1 MQLYF
6 VNVGYGEAIVIKNAT
21 HAVVID
27 GGPEDQKTYEEKG
40 TIRLHEFLNKIGV
53 TTIEAMILTHLHY
66 DHVGGLYQT
75 ALSFPVKKFYT
86 GIITDLAPEAISY
99 IDENLQENIATF
111 MRGASLYAKL
121 LKALSQNKVNC
132 REIAKEDELSFFD
145 GQVQIKTIGIS
156 KKDLFERKNLL
167 EKAFLDYK
175 NPENQ
180 KLLLKFDK
188 TENLF
193 SLAQI
198 VTIKNHTF
206 MVTAD
211 QAEIA
216 RFANELQH
224 AAVVKLTHHGQIDG
238 MPSCLIDICK
248 PSYFVICADIN
259 RTYNSARPEIVA
271 KAQDYLKEN
280 GIAGNVFITGML
292 NKSFSLNKEICA
304 VGFDC
309 KEDLMPF
316 AVFHN

>member
-21 HAVVID
+21 QAVVID
-27 GGPEDQKTYEEKG
+27 GGPEDQKTYDEKS

-66 DHVGGLYQT
+66 DHVGGLYHT
-75 ALSFPVKKFYT
+75 ALSFPVKNFYT

-145 GQVQIKTIGIS
+145 GQVQIKTLGIT

-206 MVTAD
+206 MLTAD
-211 QAEIA
+211 QAGIA